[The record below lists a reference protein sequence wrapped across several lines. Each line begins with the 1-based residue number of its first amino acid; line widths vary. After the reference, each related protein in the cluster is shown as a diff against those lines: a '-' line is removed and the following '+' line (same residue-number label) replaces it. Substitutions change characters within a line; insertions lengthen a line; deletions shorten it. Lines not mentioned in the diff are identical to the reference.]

1 MKRVLLALALIGVA
15 FGGANAQ
22 VTDLSGGVFIAHYV
36 PEIVNSEP
44 PEGWCGQYDVFYK
57 INDHSEQNNRID
69 TPGTPTEDY
78 VWTAWYVLSAFCED
92 KQFCGCQFG
101 VGQIPAYIWGFDT
114 GSTQACWPPVAT
126 PSGLELPSGGWP
138 GAGEGTALTS
148 TSGPWDGN
156 YLAVYLMT
164 GYAYGYGYSGI
175 VPLDVNGQTGSGGW
189 TNCEGVPVEFMPAAY
204 GGMGIN
210 TDGLY
215 VEPVCGGAPE
225 WACCF
230 ADGSCLVL
238 TAADCAANMGVWY
251 DGVGCD
257 PNECPAPLGAC
268 CFQDGSCLVMDELAC
283 AAAGGTD
290 WLGMGTTCDP
300 NNCPAPDGACCF
312 PNGDCVMMPMEQCME
327 DWVGGPC
334 DPNPCPDLT
343 SVCCVGADCFIVYS
357 EAECTGMGGDWYP
370 DDNTCDPNPCPPVP
384 ADDTSW
390 GSIKALYR

>member
-22 VTDLSGGVFIAHYV
+22 VTDLTGGVFIAHYV
-36 PEIVNSEP
+36 PEITNSEP
-44 PEGWCGQYDVFYK
+44 PDGWCGQYDVLYA
-57 INDHSEQNNRID
+57 IADHSEQNNRID
-69 TPGTPTEDY
+69 TATY
-78 VWTAWYVLSAFCED
+78 QWSAWYVLSGFCED

-101 VGQIPAYIWGFDT
+101 VGQIPPYIWGFDT
-114 GSTQACWPPVAT
+114 GSTQACWPPVAA

-210 TDGLY
+210 TDGTY
-215 VEPVCGGAPE
+215 VQPECGGPPQ

-230 ADGSCLVL
+230 DDGSCLML
-238 TAADCAANMGVWY
+238 TAVACADAAGVWY
-251 DGVGCD
+251 VDEDCAVFT
-257 PNECPAPLGAC
+257 CP
-268 CFQDGSCLVMDELAC
+268 Q
-283 AAAGGTD
+283 
-290 WLGMGTTCDP
+290 
-300 NNCPAPDGACCF
+300 PDGACCF
-312 PNGDCVMMPMEQCME
+312 TDGTCIVMVELDCMQGGGDYWLIGEVCDPNPCIQPPGACCFPDGTCTMVPQVDCVDPGV
-327 DWVGGPC
+327 WYGGSC
-334 DPNPCPDLT
+334 DPNPCPFLGT
-343 SVCCVGADCFIVYS
+343 VCCVGSDCFIVFS
-357 EAECTGMGGDWYP
+357 EGECTGMGGDWYP
-370 DDNTCDPNPCPPVP
+370 DEDACDPNPCPPTA

>member
-44 PEGWCGQYDVFYK
+44 PEGWCGQYDVLYK
-57 INDHSEQNNRID
+57 INTPEEQNPRID
-69 TPGTPTEDY
+69 TATY
-78 VWTAWYVLSAFCED
+78 LWSAWYVLSAFCED

-101 VGQIPAYIWGFDT
+101 IGQYNTDLWGFDAA
-114 GSTQACWPPVAT
+114 STQPCWPPVAT
-126 PSGLELPSGGWP
+126 PSGLELPSALWP
-138 GAGEGTALTS
+138 AGGEGTALTS

-156 YLAVYLMT
+156 FLAVYLMT
-164 GYAYGYGYSGI
+164 GYAYGYGSGI

-215 VEPVCGGAPE
+215 VEPECGGPPPGACCYPDGSCLMIPQIDCVDPGV
-225 WACCF
+225 WYGGPCDPNPCPPPSGACCF
-230 ADGSCLVL
+230 ADGSCLELEELACMQAGGDYWV
-238 TAADCAANMGVWY
+238 MFGV
-251 DGVGCD
+251 CD
-257 PNECPAPLGAC
+257 PN
-268 CFQDGSCLVMDELAC
+268 SCIQ
-283 AAAGGTD
+283 
-290 WLGMGTTCDP
+290 
-300 NNCPAPDGACCF
+300 PDGACCY
-312 PNGDCVMMPMEQCME
+312 PDGSCVMTAMVDCVAPGV
-327 DWVGGPC
+327 WYGGPC
-334 DPNPCPDLT
+334 DPNPCPFLGT
-343 SVCCVGADCFIVYS
+343 VCCVGADCFIVFS

-370 DDNTCDPNPCPPVP
+370 DDSTCDPNPCPPVP

>member
-22 VTDLSGGVFIAHYV
+22 VTDLTGGVFIAHYV
-36 PEIVNSEP
+36 PEITNSEP
-44 PEGWCGQYDVFYK
+44 PDGWCGQYDVLYA
-57 INDHSEQNNRID
+57 IADHSEQNNRID
-69 TPGTPTEDY
+69 TATY
-78 VWTAWYVLSAFCED
+78 QWSAWYVLSGFCED

-101 VGQIPAYIWGFDT
+101 VGQIPPYIWGFDT
-114 GSTQACWPPVAT
+114 GSTQACWPPVAA

-210 TDGLY
+210 TDGTY
-215 VEPVCGGAPE
+215 VQPECGGP
-225 WACCF
+225 
-230 ADGSCLVL
+230 
-238 TAADCAANMGVWY
+238 
-251 DGVGCD
+251 
-257 PNECPAPLGAC
+257 PP
-268 CFQDGSCLVMDELAC
+268 
-283 AAAGGTD
+283 
-290 WLGMGTTCDP
+290 
-300 NNCPAPDGACCF
+300 GACCF
-312 PNGDCVMMPMEQCME
+312 PDGTCLVIPQMDCVDPGV
-327 DWVGGPC
+327 WYGGPC
-334 DPNPCPDLT
+334 DPNPCPPPTGACCFEDGSCLEMIEGDCFAAGGILWLGPLT
-343 SVCCVGADCFIVYS
+343 TCNPNPCPPPLGACCFEDGSCLVLPEGDCFAAGGTLWIPFGVCSPNPCPPPPDPSVCCVGSDCFIVYS
-357 EAECTGMGGDWYP
+357 ESECIGMGGDWYP
-370 DDNTCDPNPCPPVP
+370 DDTTCDPNPCPPTP
-384 ADDTSW
+384 ADSPSW